1 MRVLSLVV
9 DPVMALWM
17 QGVCSLVEERFVHC
31 VTVCVIW
38 VSLVF
43 FSQSQAFQ
51 YVYSPFVGV
60 HAWQMFV
67 LF

>member
-9 DPVMALWM
+9 DPVMALWV
-17 QGVCSLVEERFVHC
+17 QGVWSLVEEGFVDC

-60 HAWQMFV
+60 HA
-67 LF
+67 

>member
-1 MRVLSLVV
+1 MTVLSLVV
-9 DPVMALWM
+9 DPVMALWI
-17 QGVCSLVEERFVHC
+17 QGVLPLVEEGFVDC
-31 VTVCVIW
+31 VTLGVIR
-38 VSLVF
+38 VSLVL

-51 YVYSPFVGV
+51 YVCSPSVGV

>member
-1 MRVLSLVV
+1 MEKGFV
-9 DPVMALWM
+9 D
-17 QGVCSLVEERFVHC
+17 C
-31 VTVCVIW
+31 VTVWVTR

-51 YVYSPFVGV
+51 YEYSPFVGV
-60 HAWQMFV
+60 HAWRMFV

>member
-1 MRVLSLVV
+1 MEESF
-9 DPVMALWM
+9 
-17 QGVCSLVEERFVHC
+17 VEC
-31 VTVCVIW
+31 VTVCVIG

-67 LF
+67 LL

>member
-1 MRVLSLVV
+1 MRVLNLVV
-9 DPVMALWM
+9 DPVMALRV
-17 QGVCSLVEERFVHC
+17 QGVWSLVEGSFVDC

-51 YVYSPFVGV
+51 YVQTPFVGV
-60 HAWQMFV
+60 HA
-67 LF
+67 